1 MNTMGG
7 GQGGVPGQGG
17 MRGMCPCCAESAA
30 KMQLLHGP
38 VGWTTL
44 VLGVALTP
52 SIIAVLIALTIFLL
66 RRSRCLPIAAR
77 T

>member
-1 MNTMGG
+1 
-7 GQGGVPGQGG
+7 
-17 MRGMCPCCAESAA
+17 
-30 KMQLLHGP
+30 MQLLHGP